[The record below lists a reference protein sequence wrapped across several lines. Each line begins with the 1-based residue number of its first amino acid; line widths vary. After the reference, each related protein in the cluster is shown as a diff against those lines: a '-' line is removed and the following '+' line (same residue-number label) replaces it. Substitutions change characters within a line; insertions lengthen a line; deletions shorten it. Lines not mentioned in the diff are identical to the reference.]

1 MCVCTMCGVC
11 GVYVCVCTCL
21 HCGWVDSCVNITQG
35 GGTQEGEGDGRRVD
49 AKGSHEGVGLEKTRG
64 KVERLHREGS
74 KETTEQRALDGS

>member
-1 MCVCTMCGVC
+1 MMLFTVPVLSLCGGCVCVCTMCGVC

-49 AKGSHEGVGLEKTRG
+49 AKGSL
-64 KVERLHREGS
+64 KV
-74 KETTEQRALDGS
+74 